1 MAMETKKS
9 RKSNFITVS
18 IIALVGII
26 LIFSSFYTYW
36 NSAPAEQTCASCH
49 EISSRVTSLS
59 HSAHREV
66 SCKECHGTA
75 LSNGL
80 HSLKEK
86 SMMVIGHL
94 KGKKPDEVR
103 MNEEQYLAV
112 MESCVRCHTSEYA
125 KWKSGGHSANYSHI
139 FLDEKHNSV
148 EQLNYDCLRC
158 HGMFYEN
165 SIDELVDNKSTK
177 GPWNLMDKK
186 KATQPTMPCSA
197 CHSIHADGEIVQTP
211 DYANPSEI
219 FYNRDG
225 KIPEVSFYAR
235 SEKTHIPVDLLSK
248 PNITHEGK
256 NIMVS
261 DEPMMRNCVQCH
273 APNTFHVSA
282 TSDDRT
288 PRGVH
293 EGLSCMACHEP
304 HSNDA
309 KNSCIKCHPSIS
321 NCNLDVTTMN
331 TTYADAGSPNNIH
344 WVSCTDCHTD
354 GSKKSVFAQNCICT
368 EQNNPDTQ

>member
-1 MAMETKKS
+1 MTTKKS

-18 IIALVGII
+18 VIILVGIV

-36 NSAPAEQTCASCH
+36 NFAPAEQTCASCH

-66 SCKECHGTA
+66 SCNACHGTA
-75 LSNGL
+75 LSNGF

-86 SMMVIGHL
+86 SMMVVGHL
-94 KGKKPDEVR
+94 RGKNADDVK
-103 MNEEQYLAV
+103 MNEERYLAV
-112 MESCVRCHTSEYA
+112 MKSCARCHTSEFA
-125 KWKSGGHSANYSHI
+125 NWKSGGHSATYADI
-139 FLDEKHNSV
+139 FLDAKHNST

-158 HGMFYEN
+158 HGMFYGN
-165 SIDELVDNKSTK
+165 SIDELVDNQTTQ
-177 GPWNLMDKK
+177 GPWNLTDKK
-186 KATQPTMPCSA
+186 KATQATIPCSA
-197 CHSIHADGEIVQTP
+197 CHTVHTDGDIKQTP

-219 FYNRDG
+219 FYDR
-225 KIPEVSFYAR
+225 KSKVPEVSLYVR
-235 SEKTHIPVDLLSK
+235 SEKTQVPVDLLSK

-256 NIMVS
+256 NVMVS
-261 DEPMMRNCVQCH
+261 DDLLMRNCVQCH

-309 KNSCIKCHPSIS
+309 RNSCIKCHPAIS

-331 TTYADAGSPNNIH
+331 TTYADVKSPNNIH
-344 WVSCTDCHTD
+344 WVSCADCHTD
-354 GSKKSVFAQNCICT
+354 GSKKSAFVKSGS
-368 EQNNPDTQ
+368 PL